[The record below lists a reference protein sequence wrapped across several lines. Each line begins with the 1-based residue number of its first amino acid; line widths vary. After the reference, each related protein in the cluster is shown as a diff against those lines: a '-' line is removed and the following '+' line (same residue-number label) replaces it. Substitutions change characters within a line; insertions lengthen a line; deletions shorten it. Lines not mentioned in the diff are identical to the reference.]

1 MFCAQGRLPSI
12 KKGES
17 KVDLDAFART
27 IQFIL
32 APVVMITSCA
42 VLLNGLLARYA
53 AVNDR
58 LRTMDHERFDL
69 LVRSVALG
77 SSEANHEKALVDER
91 LDEIDTQLPILLRRH
106 QVLRDGLLALYGA
119 ILVFVA
125 AMFAIATVVIASL
138 PAVTYG
144 ALVLFLLGN
153 ALLLFSVLLIVIEVR
168 MSHRAL
174 RYEVGRLLRLRQR
187 ERPAADMTAKPIGES

>member
-1 MFCAQGRLPSI
+1 
-12 KKGES
+12 
-17 KVDLDAFART
+17 VDLNAFART

-32 APVVMITSCA
+32 APVVMIGSCA

-69 LVRSVALG
+69 LVRSVTLTNSAALP
-77 SSEANHEKALVDER
+77 EKALVDER

-106 QVLRDGLLALYGA
+106 QILRDGLLALYGA

-125 AMFAIATVVIASL
+125 AMFAIATVVLANL
-138 PAVTYG
+138 PTVTYG
-144 ALVLFLLGN
+144 ALALFLLGN
-153 ALLLFSVLLIVIEVR
+153 ALLLVSVLLIVIEVR
-168 MSHRAL
+168 ISHRAL
-174 RYEVGRLLRLRQR
+174 RYEVSRLLRLGSH
-187 ERPAADMTAKPIGES
+187 ERSTANATPKPLAGDGSAGV